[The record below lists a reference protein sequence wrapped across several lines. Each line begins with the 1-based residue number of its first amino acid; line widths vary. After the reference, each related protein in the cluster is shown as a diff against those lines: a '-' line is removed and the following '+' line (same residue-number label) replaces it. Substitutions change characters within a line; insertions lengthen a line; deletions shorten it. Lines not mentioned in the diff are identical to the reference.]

1 LRIALRKA
9 EEHARHQSYEAPAEL
24 IDLLKRTYHLE
35 EMTFEI
41 KRKSTENAM
50 LAAKEQ
56 VKNLQF
62 RFICNDLYL
71 IR

>member
-1 LRIALRKA
+1 
-9 EEHARHQSYEAPAEL
+9 
-24 IDLLKRTYHLE
+24 
-35 EMTFEI
+35 MTFEI

-56 VKNLQF
+56 VKNIHF